1 MENNVYMVIFLVF
14 VGFTARD
21 LMLGWSQNSGADA
34 SDEDLP
40 VKKEIP
46 SMTFKAQPNGPTLK
60 ILYCYSCGYRRAFEE
75 YSTLIRER
83 FPDLNIVGDNYTP
96 GMGRNKL
103 VQLISVFKLA
113 LMALLI
119 SNINPFTHFGMNTPR
134 IWFWMTQ
141 HKVWSSLLHSLVLLT
156 SCYQMYA
163 CMMLFFLSN
172 TIESQ
177 LMSSGAFE
185 VFYNGMLFGCLCL
198 EPRLCQI

>member
-1 MENNVYMVIFLVF
+1 MENNVFLIIFLVF

-21 LMLGWSQNSGADA
+21 LMLGWSQNGAADA
-34 SDEDLP
+34 SDEDMP

-46 SMTFKAQPNGPTLK
+46 SMTFKPQPNGPTLK
-60 ILYCYSCGYRRAFEE
+60 ILYCYSCGYRRAFDE

-103 VQLISVFKLA
+103 VQLISVLKLT

-119 SNINPFTHFGMNTPR
+119 SNINPFTHLGMNTPR

-141 HKVWSSLLHSLVLLT
+141 HKV
-156 SCYQMYA
+156 
-163 CMMLFFLSN
+163 
-172 TIESQ
+172 
-177 LMSSGAFE
+177 
-185 VFYNGMLFGCLCL
+185 
-198 EPRLCQI
+198 